1 MGRRLFFWSSSAEDG
16 AQSEKGN
23 MKKNK
28 IRALAI
34 CIFRN
39 RDKILV
45 FEGHDPQK
53 DQTFY
58 RPLGGGIEFGER
70 SDEALCREMME
81 ELDAEVTDLK
91 YLGTLENIFV
101 FNGIP
106 GHEIVQVYDGR
117 LVDSKMYEQAE
128 MSGAE
133 ADGGQFKA
141 LWKRLDE
148 FNPQSPLYP
157 DGLLEILVNVV
168 ARSGATK
175 QSLIKR

>member
-1 MGRRLFFWSSSAEDG
+1 
-16 AQSEKGN
+16 

-34 CIFRN
+34 CVFRN
-39 RDKILV
+39 GDKILV
-45 FEGHDPQK
+45 FEGYDPKK

-58 RPLGGGIEFGER
+58 RPLGGGIKFGER
-70 SDEALCREMME
+70 SDETVYREIKE
-81 ELDAEVTDLK
+81 ELGEEITNLR

-101 FNGIP
+101 FNGVP

-117 LVDSKMYEQAE
+117 LVNSRLYEQAE
-128 MSGAE
+128 MSGTE

-148 FNPQSPLYP
+148 FNPQTPLYP
-157 DGLLEILVNVV
+157 DGLLEML
-168 ARSGATK
+168 K
-175 QSLIKR
+175 

>member
-1 MGRRLFFWSSSAEDG
+1 
-16 AQSEKGN
+16 

-34 CIFRN
+34 CVFRN
-39 RDKILV
+39 GDKILV
-45 FEGHDPQK
+45 FEGYDPKK

-58 RPLGGGIEFGER
+58 RPLGGGIKFGER
-70 SDEALCREMME
+70 SDETVYREIKE
-81 ELDAEVTDLK
+81 ELGEEVTDLC

-101 FNGIP
+101 FDGNP

-117 LVDSKMYEQAE
+117 LVNSKMYEQAE

-133 ADGGQFKA
+133 ADGDQFKA

-148 FNPQSPLYP
+148 FNLQTPLYP
-157 DGLLEILVNVV
+157 DGLLEML
-168 ARSGATK
+168 S
-175 QSLIKR
+175 